1 LHEGIYALRRALSV
15 NYIISCNQLMKFIM
29 TDDKLL
35 ITELV
40 LTAYLYNQSDKLG
53 VDDLPNKIRKHY
65 WNEKEATVRRPIYV
79 TEGDLTAIYG
89 LENVKNTAKTLPFLE
104 FEEFGS
110 QIKLTVF
117 DLGAKWLSKHTEA
130 VERIDSNP
138 VLASYFENYDSIPVS
153 YEKAKAMNT
162 PKENGREW
170 INSLVKAIESEKGS
184 EEMLKLVH
192 IVAPEDVRQN
202 LKDLVLTKS
211 QEGEIE
217 KIAKA
222 IQYRDYLKRIGLR
235 EIGKLLFV
243 GPPGT
248 GKTSIARALSGK
260 LGIPIVEVKLSQIAD
275 QYLGETAKNID
286 RVFEL
291 SKRLKPC
298 ILFIDEFDFV
308 AKARATDEHAAL
320 KRAVN
325 TLLKAIDEISLVEH
339 GVLLIGATNHPAI
352 LDHAAWR
359 RFDEIVE
366 FNLPDK
372 DMRKKILDIVLRDIE
387 GKFDTIEI
395 SEKTEG
401 YSGSDLRMI
410 VREAVLTGLITER
423 TVLNQQDLL
432 QGVVEFNRRIPLK
445 SKDENPNENNPA
457 RYR

>member
-1 LHEGIYALRRALSV
+1 
-15 NYIISCNQLMKFIM
+15 M
-29 TDDKLL
+29 TDDKFL

-40 LTAYLYNQSDKLG
+40 LTAHLYNQSDKLG
-53 VDDLPNKIRKHY
+53 VDDLPERIRKHY
-65 WNEKEATVRRPIYV
+65 WNEKEKTVKRPVYV
-79 TEGDLTAIYG
+79 TEGDIKTIYG
-89 LENVKNTAKTLPFLE
+89 LENVKNGTKMLPFLE

-110 QIKLTVF
+110 QIKLNVF
-117 DLGAKWLSKHTEA
+117 DMAVKWISKHPEA
-130 VERIDSNP
+130 VENINKNP
-138 VLASYFENYDSIPVS
+138 VLAQYFENEKSLPVS
-153 YEKAKAMNT
+153 YLKAKSRIS
-162 PKENGREW
+162 PKESGREW
-170 INSLVKAIESEKGS
+170 IMSLIKSLETEKGS
-184 EEMLKLVH
+184 EEMLKLAH
-192 IVAPEDVRQN
+192 IVAPEDIKLN
-202 LKDLVLTKS
+202 IKDLVLTKA
-211 QEGEIE
+211 QEEEIE
-217 KIAKA
+217 KMTKA

-248 GKTSIARALSGK
+248 GKTSVARAISGQLK
-260 LGIPIVEVKLSQIAD
+260 IPIVEVKLSQIAD

-291 SKRLKPC
+291 ARRLSPC

-339 GVLLIGATNHPAI
+339 GVLLIGATNHPTI

-387 GKFDTIEI
+387 GTFDTVDIAARAD
-395 SEKTEG
+395 G
-401 YSGSDLRMI
+401 FSGSDLRLI
-410 VREAVLTGLITER
+410 VREAVLNALITER
-423 TVLNQQDLL
+423 TALTQNDLL
-432 QGVVEFNRRIPLK
+432 RGVTEFNKRTQLK
-445 SKDENPNENNPA
+445 TLDEKP
-457 RYR
+457 

>member
-1 LHEGIYALRRALSV
+1 
-15 NYIISCNQLMKFIM
+15 MKFIM
-29 TDDKLL
+29 TDDRLL

-40 LTAYLYNQSDKLG
+40 LTAHLYNQSDKLG
-53 VDDLPNKIRKHY
+53 VDDLPQNIRKHY
-65 WNEKEATVRRPIYV
+65 WNETENTVKRPIYV
-79 TEGDLTAIYG
+79 TEGDIRSIYG
-89 LENVKNTAKTLPFLE
+89 LENVKNNAKTLPFLE

-117 DLGAKWLSKHTEA
+117 DMGAKWLSKQTEA
-130 VERIDSNP
+130 VERINQNP
-138 VLASYFENYDSIPVS
+138 VLASFFENYDSLPVS
-153 YEKAKAMNT
+153 YEKAKASIM
-162 PKENGREW
+162 PKESGREW

-184 EEMLKLVH
+184 EEILRLVH
-192 IVAPEDVRQN
+192 IVAPEDIKQN
-202 LKDLVLTKS
+202 LKDLVLTNE
-211 QEGEIE
+211 QEEEIE

-260 LGIPIVEVKLSQIAD
+260 LKIPIVEVKLSQIAD

-291 SKRLKPC
+291 AKRLNPC

-359 RFDEIVE
+359 RFDEIVD
-366 FNLPDK
+366 FTLPDK
-372 DMRKKILDIVLRDIE
+372 DVRKKILDIILRDIE
-387 GKFDTIEI
+387 GTFDTQEI
-395 SEKTEG
+395 AEKTEG
-401 YSGSDLRMI
+401 YSGSDMRLI
-410 VREAVLTGLITER
+410 VREAVLNGLITER
-423 TVLNQQDLL
+423 TVLNQQDLMR
-432 QGVVEFNRRIPLK
+432 GITEFNKRLQIK
-445 SKDENPNENNPA
+445 TKDEMG
-457 RYR
+457 

>member
-1 LHEGIYALRRALSV
+1 
-15 NYIISCNQLMKFIM
+15 M

-40 LTAYLYNQSDKLG
+40 MTAYLYNQSDKLS
-53 VDDLPNKIRKHY
+53 VDDLPQQIRKHY
-65 WNEKEATVRRPIYV
+65 WNEKEKTVKRPIHV
-79 TEGDLTAIYG
+79 TEGDVRTIYG
-89 LENVKNTAKTLPFLE
+89 LENVKNSTKMLPFLE
-104 FEEFGS
+104 FEDFGS

-117 DLGAKWLSKHTEA
+117 DLGAKWLAKHAEA
-130 VERIDSNP
+130 VDRINSNP
-138 VLASYFENYDSIPVS
+138 VLASFFESYDSLPVS
-153 YEKAKAMNT
+153 YEKAKASII

-170 INSLVKAIESEKGS
+170 INSLVKSIETEKGS
-184 EEMLKLVH
+184 EEMLRLVH
-192 IVAPEDVRQN
+192 IVAPEDIQQN
-202 LKDLVLTKS
+202 LKDLVLTKE
-211 QEGEIE
+211 QKNEIE

-248 GKTSIARALSGK
+248 GKTSVARALSGELK
-260 LGIPIVEVKLSQIAD
+260 IPILEVKLSQIAD

-291 SKRLKPC
+291 AKRLSPC

-366 FNLPDK
+366 FTLPDA

-387 GKFDTIEI
+387 GTFNTEEI
-395 SEKTEG
+395 ANKTEG
-401 YSGSDLRMI
+401 YSGSDLRLVI
-410 VREAVLTGLITER
+410 REAVLNGLVSER
-423 TVLNQQDLL
+423 TVLAQQDLL
-432 QGVVEFNRRIPLK
+432 KGVNEFNRRIPLK
-445 SKDENPNENNPA
+445 TMDETE
-457 RYR
+457 

>member
-1 LHEGIYALRRALSV
+1 
-15 NYIISCNQLMKFIM
+15 MKFNM

-40 LTAYLYNQSDKLG
+40 LTAHLYNQSDKLG
-53 VDDLPNKIRKHY
+53 VDDLPQKIRKHY
-65 WNEKEATVRRPIYV
+65 WDEKEKTVKRPIYV
-79 TEGDLTAIYG
+79 TEGDVKTIYG
-89 LENVKNTAKTLPFLE
+89 LENVKNSTKALPFLE

-117 DLGAKWLSKHTEA
+117 DLATKWLAKQPEA
-130 VERIDSNP
+130 VENINKNP
-138 VLASYFENYDSIPVS
+138 VLASFFENYDSLPVS
-153 YEKAKAMNT
+153 FAKAKASNM
-162 PKENGREW
+162 PKESGREW
-170 INSLVKAIESEKGS
+170 ILSLVKSIESEKGS
-184 EEMLKLVH
+184 EEMLKLAH
-192 IVAPEDVRQN
+192 IVAPEDIKQN
-202 LKDLVLTKS
+202 IKDLVLTKA
-211 QEGEIE
+211 QEDEIE
-217 KIAKA
+217 KMTKA

-248 GKTSIARALSGK
+248 GKTSVARALSGR

-291 SKRLKPC
+291 ARRLSPC

-325 TLLKAIDEISLVEH
+325 TLLKAIDEISLVED

-366 FNLPDK
+366 FALPDK
-372 DMRKKILDIVLRDIE
+372 DMRKKILDIVLREIE
-387 GKFDTIEI
+387 GTFNTEEI
-395 SEKTEG
+395 AEKTEG
-401 YSGSDLRMI
+401 YSGSDLRLI
-410 VREAVLTGLITER
+410 VREAVLNGLITER
-423 TVLNQQDLL
+423 TVLGQPDLL
-432 QGVVEFNRRIPLK
+432 RGITEFNKRIHLK
-445 SKDENPNENNPA
+445 ALDEKT
-457 RYR
+457 

>member
-1 LHEGIYALRRALSV
+1 
-15 NYIISCNQLMKFIM
+15 MKFNM

-40 LTAYLYNQSDKLG
+40 MTAYLYNQSDKLS
-53 VDDLPNKIRKHY
+53 VDDLPQQIRKHY
-65 WNEKEATVRRPIYV
+65 WNEKEKTVKRPIYV
-79 TEGDLTAIYG
+79 TEGDVRTIYG
-89 LENVKNTAKTLPFLE
+89 LENVKNSTKMLPFLE
-104 FEEFGS
+104 FEDFGS

-117 DLGAKWLSKHTEA
+117 DLGAKWLAKHAEA
-130 VERIDSNP
+130 VDRINGNP
-138 VLASYFENYDSIPVS
+138 VLASFFESYDSLPVS
-153 YEKAKAMNT
+153 YDKAKASIT

-170 INSLVKAIESEKGS
+170 INSLVKSIEAEKGS
-184 EEMLKLVH
+184 EEMLRLVH
-192 IVAPEDVRQN
+192 IVAPEDIQQN
-202 LKDLVLTKS
+202 LKDLVLTKE
-211 QEGEIE
+211 QENEIE

-248 GKTSIARALSGK
+248 GKTSVARALSGELK
-260 LGIPIVEVKLSQIAD
+260 IPTLEVKLSQIAD

-291 SKRLKPC
+291 AKRLSPC

-366 FNLPDK
+366 FTLPDAV
-372 DMRKKILDIVLRDIE
+372 MRKKILDIVLRDIE
-387 GKFDTIEI
+387 GTFNTEEI
-395 SEKTEG
+395 ANKTEG
-401 YSGSDLRMI
+401 YSGSDLRLVI
-410 VREAVLTGLITER
+410 REAVLNGLVSGR
-423 TVLNQQDLL
+423 TVLAQQDLL
-432 QGVVEFNRRIPLK
+432 RGITEFNRRIPLK
-445 SKDENPNENNPA
+445 TMDETE
-457 RYR
+457 

>member
-1 LHEGIYALRRALSV
+1 
-15 NYIISCNQLMKFIM
+15 M

-40 LTAYLYNQSDKLG
+40 LTAHLYNQSDKLG
-53 VDDLPNKIRKHY
+53 VDDLPQKIRKHY
-65 WNEKEATVRRPIYV
+65 WNEKEKTVKRPMYV
-79 TEGDLTAIYG
+79 AEGDIKSIYG
-89 LENVKNTAKTLPFLE
+89 LENIKNSTKTLPFLE
-104 FEEFGS
+104 FEDFGS

-117 DLGAKWLSKHTEA
+117 DLAAKWLSKHPEG
-130 VERIDSNP
+130 VEEINNNP
-138 VLASYFENYDSIPVS
+138 VLASFFENYDSLPVS
-153 YEKAKAMNT
+153 YEKSKASNT
-162 PKENGREW
+162 PKESSKEW
-170 INSLVKAIESEKGS
+170 IASLIKDLESEKGS
-184 EEMLKLVH
+184 EEMLKLAH
-192 IVAPEDVRQN
+192 IAASEDIKQN
-202 LKDLVLTKS
+202 LKDLVLTKE
-211 QEGEIE
+211 QENEIE
-217 KIAKA
+217 KIVKA
-222 IQYRDYLKRIGLR
+222 IQYRDYLRRIGLM

-248 GKTSIARALSGK
+248 GKTSVARALSGK
-260 LGIPIVEVKLSQIAD
+260 LSIPIVEVKLSQIAD

-291 SKRLKPC
+291 AKRLNPC

-308 AKARATDEHAAL
+308 AKARSTDEHAAL

-366 FNLPDK
+366 FTLPDK

-387 GKFDTIEI
+387 GSFNTEEI
-395 SEKTEG
+395 ASKTEG

-410 VREAVLTGLITER
+410 VREAVLNGLITER
-423 TVLNQQDLL
+423 TVLTQQDLL
-432 QGVVEFNRRIPLK
+432 RGITEFNRRIPLK
-445 SKDENPNENNPA
+445 TMDENK
-457 RYR
+457 

>member
-1 LHEGIYALRRALSV
+1 
-15 NYIISCNQLMKFIM
+15 MKFNM

-40 LTAYLYNQSDKLG
+40 MTAYLYNQSDKLS
-53 VDDLPNKIRKHY
+53 VDDLPQQIRKHY
-65 WNEKEATVRRPIYV
+65 WNEKEKTVKRPIYV
-79 TEGDLTAIYG
+79 TEGDVRTIYG
-89 LENVKNTAKTLPFLE
+89 LENVKNSTKMLPFLE
-104 FEEFGS
+104 FEDFGS

-117 DLGAKWLSKHTEA
+117 DLGAKWLAKHAEA
-130 VERIDSNP
+130 VDRINGNP
-138 VLASYFENYDSIPVS
+138 VLASFFESYDSLPVS
-153 YEKAKAMNT
+153 YEKAKAT
-162 PKENGREW
+162 IAPKENGREW
-170 INSLVKAIESEKGS
+170 INSLVKSIETEKGS
-184 EEMLKLVH
+184 EEMLRLVH
-192 IVAPEDVRQN
+192 IVAPEDIQQN
-202 LKDLVLTKS
+202 LKDLVLTKE
-211 QEGEIE
+211 QKNEIE

-248 GKTSIARALSGK
+248 GKTSVARALSGELK
-260 LGIPIVEVKLSQIAD
+260 IPILEVKLSQIAD

-291 SKRLKPC
+291 AKRLGPC

-366 FNLPDK
+366 FTLPDA

-387 GKFDTIEI
+387 GNFNTE
-395 SEKTEG
+395 EVANKTEG
-401 YSGSDLRMI
+401 YSGSDLRLI
-410 VREAVLTGLITER
+410 IREAVLNGLVSGR
-423 TVLNQQDLL
+423 TVLVQQDLL
-432 QGVVEFNRRIPLK
+432 RGINEFNRRIPLK
-445 SKDENPNENNPA
+445 TMDETE
-457 RYR
+457 

>member
-1 LHEGIYALRRALSV
+1 
-15 NYIISCNQLMKFIM
+15 MKFNM

-40 LTAYLYNQSDKLG
+40 LTAHLYNQSDKLG
-53 VDDLPNKIRKHY
+53 VDDLPQKIRKHY
-65 WNEKEATVRRPIYV
+65 WDEKENTVKRPIYV
-79 TEGDLTAIYG
+79 TEGDIRSIYG
-89 LENVKNTAKTLPFLE
+89 LENVKNSTKTLPFLE

-110 QIKLTVF
+110 QVKLTVF
-117 DLGAKWLSKHTEA
+117 DLAAKWLSKHPGA
-130 VERIDSNP
+130 VEDINKNP
-138 VLASYFENYDSIPVS
+138 VLASFFENYDSLPVS
-153 YEKAKAMNT
+153 YERAKASNT
-162 PKENGREW
+162 PKESGREW
-170 INSLVKAIESEKGS
+170 IASLIKGIESEKGS
-184 EEMLKLVH
+184 EEMLKLAH
-192 IVAPEDVRQN
+192 IAASEDIRQN
-202 LKDLVLTKS
+202 LKDLVLTKE
-211 QEGEIE
+211 QENEIE

-248 GKTSIARALSGK
+248 GKTSVARALSGK

-291 SKRLKPC
+291 AKRLNPC

-366 FNLPDK
+366 FALPDK

-387 GKFDTIEI
+387 GSFDTEEI
-395 SEKTEG
+395 AAKTEG

-410 VREAVLTGLITER
+410 VREAVLNGLITER
-423 TVLNQQDLL
+423 TVLAQQDLL
-432 QGVVEFNRRIPLK
+432 RGITEFNKRIPLK
-445 SKDENPNENNPA
+445 TMDENA
-457 RYR
+457 L

>member
-1 LHEGIYALRRALSV
+1 
-15 NYIISCNQLMKFIM
+15 MKFNM

-40 LTAYLYNQSDKLG
+40 LTAHLYNQSDKLG
-53 VDDLPNKIRKHY
+53 VDDLPQKIRKHY
-65 WNEKEATVRRPIYV
+65 WDEKENTVKRPIYV
-79 TEGDLTAIYG
+79 TEGDIRSIYG
-89 LENVKNTAKTLPFLE
+89 LENVKNSTKTLPFLE

-110 QIKLTVF
+110 QVKLTVF
-117 DLGAKWLSKHTEA
+117 DLAAKWLSKHPEA
-130 VERIDSNP
+130 VEDINKNP
-138 VLASYFENYDSIPVS
+138 VLASFFENYDSLPVS
-153 YEKAKAMNT
+153 YERAKASNT
-162 PKENGREW
+162 PKESGREW
-170 INSLVKAIESEKGS
+170 IASLIKGIESEKGS
-184 EEMLKLVH
+184 EEMLKLAH
-192 IVAPEDVRQN
+192 IAASEDIRQN
-202 LKDLVLTKS
+202 LKDLVLTKE
-211 QEGEIE
+211 QENEIE

-248 GKTSIARALSGK
+248 GKTSVARALSGK

-291 SKRLKPC
+291 AKRLSPC

-366 FNLPDK
+366 FALPDK

-387 GKFDTIEI
+387 GSFDTEEI
-395 SEKTEG
+395 AAKTEG

-410 VREAVLTGLITER
+410 VREAVLNGLITER
-423 TVLNQQDLL
+423 TVLTQQDLL
-432 QGVVEFNRRIPLK
+432 RGITEFNKRIPLK
-445 SKDENPNENNPA
+445 TMDENA
-457 RYR
+457 L

>member
-1 LHEGIYALRRALSV
+1 
-15 NYIISCNQLMKFIM
+15 M

-40 LTAYLYNQSDKLG
+40 LTAHLYNQSDKLG
-53 VDDLPNKIRKHY
+53 VDDLPQKIRKHY
-65 WNEKEATVRRPIYV
+65 WDEKENTVKRPIYV
-79 TEGDLTAIYG
+79 TEGDIRSIYG
-89 LENVKNTAKTLPFLE
+89 LENVKNSTKTLPFLE
-104 FEEFGS
+104 FEEFGA

-117 DLGAKWLSKHTEA
+117 DLAAKWLSKHPGA
-130 VERIDSNP
+130 VEDINKNP
-138 VLASYFENYDSIPVS
+138 VLASFFENYDSLPVS
-153 YEKAKAMNT
+153 YETAKASST
-162 PKENGREW
+162 PKESGREW
-170 INSLVKAIESEKGS
+170 IASLIKGIESEKGS
-184 EEMLKLVH
+184 EEMLKLAH
-192 IVAPEDVRQN
+192 IAASEDIRQN
-202 LKDLVLTKS
+202 LKDLVLTAG
-211 QEGEIE
+211 QENEIE
-217 KIAKA
+217 KIVKA

-248 GKTSIARALSGK
+248 GKTSVARALSGK

-291 SKRLKPC
+291 AKRLNPC

-366 FNLPDK
+366 FALPDK

-387 GKFDTIEI
+387 GSFDTEEI
-395 SEKTEG
+395 AAKTEG

-410 VREAVLTGLITER
+410 VREAVLNGLITER
-423 TVLNQQDLL
+423 TVLAQQDLL
-432 QGVVEFNRRIPLK
+432 RGITEFNKRIPLK
-445 SKDENPNENNPA
+445 TMDENA
-457 RYR
+457 

>member
-1 LHEGIYALRRALSV
+1 
-15 NYIISCNQLMKFIM
+15 M

-40 LTAYLYNQSDKLG
+40 LTAHLYNQSDKLG
-53 VDDLPNKIRKHY
+53 VDDLPQKIRKHY
-65 WNEKEATVRRPIYV
+65 WDEKEKTVRRPIYV
-79 TEGDLTAIYG
+79 TEGDVKTIYG
-89 LENVKNTAKTLPFLE
+89 LENVKNTTKALPFLE

-117 DLGAKWLSKHTEA
+117 DLATKWLSKQPEA
-130 VERIDSNP
+130 VENINNNP
-138 VLASYFENYDSIPVS
+138 VLASFFENYESLPVS
-153 YEKAKAMNT
+153 FAKAKAANM
-162 PKENGREW
+162 PKESGREW
-170 INSLVKAIESEKGS
+170 ITSLVKSIESEKGS
-184 EEMLKLVH
+184 EDMLKLAH
-192 IVAPEDVRQN
+192 IVAPEDIKQN
-202 LKDLVLTKS
+202 IKDLVLTKA
-211 QEGEIE
+211 QEDEIE
-217 KIAKA
+217 KMTKA

-248 GKTSIARALSGK
+248 GKTSVARALSGR

-291 SKRLKPC
+291 ARRLSPC

-366 FNLPDK
+366 FALPDK

-387 GKFDTIEI
+387 GTFNTEEI
-395 SEKTEG
+395 AEKTDG
-401 YSGSDLRMI
+401 YSGSDLRLI
-410 VREAVLTGLITER
+410 VREAVLNGLITER
-423 TVLNQQDLL
+423 TVLGQQDLL
-432 QGVVEFNRRIPLK
+432 RGITEFNKRGHLK
-445 SKDENPNENNPA
+445 ALDEKT
-457 RYR
+457 